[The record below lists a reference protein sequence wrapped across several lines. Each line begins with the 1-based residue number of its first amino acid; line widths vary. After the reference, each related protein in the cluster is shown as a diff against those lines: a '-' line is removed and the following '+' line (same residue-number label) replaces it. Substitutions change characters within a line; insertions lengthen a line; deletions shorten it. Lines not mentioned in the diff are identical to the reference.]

1 VADSAVSDG
10 ARGTVP
16 IGPVEVRVPPD
27 PALSQVLRLAA
38 GGMATLAGFTIDEI
52 EKIKVAVSE
61 VLIALIEH
69 GGGAPIDVHL
79 DVDGRLFI
87 VRAPDECRSVRS
99 GAPRPSAVANGAGR
113 RGRRA
118 RHRHRR
124 RPSSHLG
131 RRGRTNAGMN
141 SDVLSF
147 EAEEQWLRQAL
158 RRYAMSRDQVLR
170 DEIAAR
176 ADWLVTRSVRRS
188 PTAANR
194 STISR
199 KRHASGC

>member
-1 VADSAVSDG
+1 
-10 ARGTVP
+10 
-16 IGPVEVRVPPD
+16 
-27 PALSQVLRLAA
+27 
-38 GGMATLAGFTIDEI
+38 
-52 EKIKVAVSE
+52 
-61 VLIALIEH
+61 
-69 GGGAPIDVHL
+69 
-79 DVDGRLFI
+79 
-87 VRAPDECRSVRS
+87 
-99 GAPRPSAVANGAGR
+99 
-113 RGRRA
+113 
-118 RHRHRR
+118 
-124 RPSSHLG
+124 
-131 RRGRTNAGMN
+131 MN